1 MSPARPA
8 VCSAEQALRLV
19 QDGQTVATGGFV
31 GAGVPEALLSALE
44 RRFHGEG
51 RPRNLTV
58 VYAAGQGDGRDR
70 GANHLAHEGLLRRV
84 IGGHWGLAPRLG
96 ELALSGKI
104 EAYNL
109 PQGVISQLFRD
120 IAAGR
125 PGCITHIGLGTC
137 ADPALQGGRLNR
149 RTPAG
154 LVRRLRLGGRT
165 WLWYRA
171 FPIHV
176 GLIRATAADPQGN
189 LVMDEEALFGEML
202 PIAQAAHNSG
212 GVVIAQV
219 RRLLD
224 HPAPPQAVKVP
235 GILVDRVVVARQA
248 DHPQTFGESHNAG
261 YCSAQPAGRAIGAEL
276 EPLSDPV
283 RRIIALRACREIP
296 EGAVVNLGIGMPEG
310 LARIAAEKGWLERFT
325 MTVESGPVGGI
336 PAGALSFGASLYP
349 QAVVDQPAQ
358 FDFYDGGGLDF
369 AALGL
374 AQADARGDVNVAR
387 YGGKLSGVGGFVNI
401 TQTAKVVVFCGS
413 FTADGLEARVEAGS
427 LRILREGRVRK
438 FLRRVEQVSFA
449 ARQAL
454 RRGQKVLYVTERA
467 VFALTAGGLEL
478 VETAPGVEVRSQVL
492 DLMEFRPRMNAPRRM
507 DPDIFRD
514 CEVSP

>member
-1 MSPARPA
+1 
-8 VCSAEQALRLV
+8 
-19 QDGQTVATGGFV
+19 
-31 GAGVPEALLSALE
+31 
-44 RRFHGEG
+44 
-51 RPRNLTV
+51 
-58 VYAAGQGDGRDR
+58 
-70 GANHLAHEGLLRRV
+70 
-84 IGGHWGLAPRLG
+84 
-96 ELALSGKI
+96 
-104 EAYNL
+104 
-109 PQGVISQLFRD
+109 
-120 IAAGR
+120 
-125 PGCITHIGLGTC
+125 
-137 ADPALQGGRLNR
+137 
-149 RTPAG
+149 
-154 LVRRLRLGGRT
+154 
-165 WLWYRA
+165 
-171 FPIHV
+171 
-176 GLIRATAADPQGN
+176 
-189 LVMDEEALFGEML
+189 MDEEALFGEML

-224 HPAPPQAVKVP
+224 QPAPPQPVKVP
-235 GILVDRVVVARQA
+235 GILVDRVVVAGEGE
-248 DHPQTFGESHNAG
+248 HPQTFGEVHNPG
-261 YCSAQPAGRAIGAEL
+261 YCAAQPAGRVIGAEL
-276 EPLSDPV
+276 EKLADPV

-349 QAVVDQPAQ
+349 QAMVDQPAQ

-374 AQADARGDVNVAR
+374 AQVDARGDVNVAR

-413 FTADGLEARVEAGS
+413 FTADGLEARVEAGT

-478 VETAPGVEVRSQVL
+478 VETAPGVEVRGQVL
-492 DLMEFRPRMNAPRRM
+492 DLMEFRPRVNAPRLM

-514 CEVSP
+514 CEGRP